1 MYCQYCGK
9 PVDDA
14 AQFCTNCGKQKIG
27 SAPAAT
33 PVSATERMASHL
45 RIMGV
50 LWLIY
55 SGFRILM
62 GVWTLV
68 FSHYML
74 PMMSGFMNNEEM
86 QPFLSSLVDMLHVF
100 YGFTFVYSLVTG
112 VVGLVAGWGLLQRT
126 PWGRIL
132 AIIIAIGSVISIPFG
147 TALAIYTFVILLAS
161 DGERNYRSLAA
172 PA

>member
-1 MYCQYCGK
+1 
-9 PVDDA
+9 
-14 AQFCTNCGKQKIG
+14 
-27 SAPAAT
+27 
-33 PVSATERMASHL
+33 
-45 RIMGV
+45 MGI

-62 GVWTLV
+62 GAWTLV

-74 PMMSGFMNNEEM
+74 PMMSGLVGEEA

-100 YGFTFVYSLVTG
+100 YWFTFVYSLVTG

-147 TALAIYTFVILLAS
+147 TALAIYTLVILLAS